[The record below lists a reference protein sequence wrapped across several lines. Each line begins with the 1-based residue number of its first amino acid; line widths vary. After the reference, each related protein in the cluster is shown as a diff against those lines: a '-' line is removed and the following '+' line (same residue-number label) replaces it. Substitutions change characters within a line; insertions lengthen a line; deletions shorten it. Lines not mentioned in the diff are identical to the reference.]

1 MPVVA
6 VTAWQALFEEARLSR
21 GQRVLIHGAAGN
33 VGGYAVKFAHRTGLH
48 VIATEQAQ
56 DMAGVQS
63 LGADEVIDYRTERF
77 EDKAGAVDAVIDL
90 VGGEAQARSF
100 AVLKPGGVLVSAVAP
115 PDQDLARRH
124 SVDAH
129 FFLVQVT
136 TRRLDRIAAMI
147 AAGELRPAVGAV
159 LPLAA
164 ARDAHEML
172 EGIRPHP
179 KGKIVLRIR
188 RMTVA

>member
-1 MPVVA
+1 MAPRVMWA
-6 VTAWQALFEEARLSR
+6 AMRCSSLTAR
-21 GQRVLIHGAAGN
+21 GSTSSPRS
-33 VGGYAVKFAHRTGLH
+33 KRKT
-48 VIATEQAQ
+48 
-56 DMAGVQS
+56 MAGVQS

-100 AVLKPGGVLVSAVAP
+100 AMLKPGGVLVSAVAP
-115 PDQDLARRH
+115 PNQDLARCH
-124 SVDAH
+124 GVDAR
-129 FFLVQVT
+129 FFLVRVT
-136 TRRLDRIAAMI
+136 TQRLDRIAAMI

-179 KGKIVLRIR
+179 KGKIVLRISE
-188 RMTVA
+188 